1 MAFNVEFYRFSKK
14 PNSTKI
20 PANSDLILT
29 APCVLLDGNS
39 IISPRISIRAEEN
52 VTLSNYAR
60 VVAFRRY
67 YFITDWTFINGLWV
81 ASLAVDVL
89 SSYKAAIGNS
99 EQYILRSS
107 SNYDG
112 NIVDVLYPAKTAPTY
127 SRVTLEDPSGDFT
140 GWATKFENGVYIVG
154 ILNDDQTSVGATTY
168 YCMTHTDFANFRN
181 LLLSS
186 ADWLMTG
193 IDDVSEGV
201 MKALFNPLQYVVSCK
216 WFPISNAQI
225 SKDGLLG
232 SAEKIKFGW
241 WETEQYATPLKD
253 VLLSFYLR
261 ANVPKHPQTSRGG
274 YMNTAPFTRLAVEV
288 PSLGVVPIDPALF
301 SNKESAILRLNIDLV
316 SGNML
321 AGFITPQY
329 PAVWE
334 STLAVPVNL
343 AQVTSDYMGV
353 ARSAFGA
360 VDSVATNLLR
370 GDVSGAISSVASGVM
385 NAIDCALPQVATLG
399 GNGSVAAVFSQTAR
413 LYATFYEAVAEDVD
427 HRGKPLCKTVKI
439 NTLNGY
445 IMASDAHIEIGGSI
459 EEANRIINYMNGGF
473 YYE

>member
-20 PANSDLILT
+20 PAEADLILT

-39 IISPRISIRAEEN
+39 IITPRISLRAEES

-67 YFITDWTFINGLWV
+67 YFVTDWTFADGLWI

-89 SSYKAAIGNS
+89 ASYKYSIGNS
-99 EQYILRSS
+99 EQYVLRSS

-112 NIVDVLYPAKTAPTY
+112 NVLDVLYPAKASPTF
-127 SRVTLEDPSGDFT
+127 SRVSLEDQTGDFT

-154 ILNDDQTSVGATTY
+154 ILNDDTTSVGATTY
-168 YCMTHTDFANFRN
+168 YCMTHGDFANFRN

-186 ADWLMTG
+186 AEWLMSG
-193 IDDVSEGV
+193 VDDVSEGV

-216 WFPISNAQI
+216 WYPISNSQI

-232 SAEKIKFGW
+232 TAEKIRFGW
-241 WETEQYATPLKD
+241 WETDQYAFPLKD
-253 VLLSFYLR
+253 VLLTFYLR
-261 ANVPKHPQTSRGG
+261 ANVPKHPQSVRGA
-274 YMNTAPFTRLAVEV
+274 YMNNSPFTRLAIEI
-288 PSLGVVPIDPALF
+288 PSLGVVPVDPAPF
-301 SNKESAILRLNIDLV
+301 TNIENAIVKLNIDLV

-321 AGFITPQY
+321 VGFVTPQY
-329 PAVWE
+329 PAIWE
-334 STLAVPVNL
+334 SALAVPVNL
-343 AQVTSDYMGV
+343 AQATSDYLGV
-353 ARSAFGA
+353 ARSAFSTVGSA
-360 VDSVATNLLR
+360 ATNLLR
-370 GDVSGAISSVASGVM
+370 GDVFGAISSAASGVI
-385 NAIDCALPQVATLG
+385 NALDCALPQVATLG
-399 GNGSVAAVFSQTAR
+399 GNGSVAAVFAQTSR
-413 LYATFYEAVAEDVD
+413 LYATFYEVVDDDPD

-439 NTLNGY
+439 STLTGY
-445 IMASDAHIEIGGSI
+445 ILASDAHIEIGGSI
-459 EEANRIINYMNGGF
+459 EEANQIINYMNGGF